1 MWMAPRIGLK
11 PLAMFCRRLGTSLSA
26 GIDVRKTI
34 SNEVSSGANRVYRA
48 QMEQVL
54 RGVSAGDSLSDAF
67 SATDQFF
74 PSFFRE
80 MVDVGEKTGTLDRV
94 LSMLA
99 DHYEQLLRLR
109 SIFFVGITWSVIQL
123 ALAVVIIGI
132 LILVLGFVSDMTG
145 ETTDI
150 LGFGL
155 VGVPGFIR
163 YVVGLCFLA
172 ALGYGIYWAIVRSS
186 LNSWLRSTAIR
197 IPVIGPSLEVMA
209 LSRMAWS
216 LGLAVEAGA
225 DAGKSLQL
233 AIKSTSNPYYTKYF
247 SRMSRELNS
256 GLEIHEVLANTHAF
270 PNEFV
275 DAIEV
280 GEQSGRLPE
289 MMAKLAEGYQD
300 RAKTAATTLTVVST
314 IAVWAAVAIVLIL
327 LILRIFSVYLGVL
340 QDATQI

>member
-26 GIDVRKTI
+26 GIDIRKTI
-34 SNEVSSGANRVYRA
+34 SNEVSSGSNRVYRA

-80 MVDVGEKTGTLDRV
+80 MVEVGEKTGTLDRV

-123 ALAVVIIGI
+123 ALAIVIIGI

-155 VGVPGFIR
+155 VGLPGFIR

-172 ALGYGIYWAIVRSS
+172 VLVYGIYWAIVRSS
-186 LNSWLRSTAIR
+186 LNSWLRST
-197 IPVIGPSLEVMA
+197 
-209 LSRMAWS
+209 
-216 LGLAVEAGA
+216 
-225 DAGKSLQL
+225 Q
-233 AIKSTSNPYYTKYF
+233 F
-247 SRMSRELNS
+247 
-256 GLEIHEVLANTHAF
+256 
-270 PNEFV
+270 EF
-275 DAIEV
+275 
-280 GEQSGRLPE
+280 L
-289 MMAKLAEGYQD
+289 
-300 RAKTAATTLTVVST
+300 
-314 IAVWAAVAIVLIL
+314 
-327 LILRIFSVYLGVL
+327 
-340 QDATQI
+340 